1 MSCIDY
7 GPNET
12 NTNER
17 DSNRISKCSPRDEA
31 SEDAKQRNEYYEKTR
46 REKRLFGAC

>member
-17 DSNRISKCSPRDEA
+17 DVSIVRVM
-31 SEDAKQRNEYYEKTR
+31 
-46 REKRLFGAC
+46 KRVRM